1 MSAEVRF
8 FHSKPHNLLVMRF
21 MGNLPSRFIFQQL
34 RDFVEN
40 DPPMINAME
49 LWDTR
54 MWGGMIFDDELAEQ
68 IAWNYTFRLKHALA
82 TDNLAPI
89 AVLTHTIAGRAD
101 VGPQF
106 VNIRNQPIPVSND
119 PSIAWAHLVPD
130 VPLPHDVRK
139 FLARR

>member
-1 MSAEVRF
+1 
-8 FHSKPHNLLVMRF
+8 

-68 IAWNYTFRLKHALA
+68 IAWSYTFRLKHALA